1 MASPTTPPPERD
13 PSLPRTV
20 PKVAYWRQNLL
31 VIGVLLLIWAV
42 VSFGCSVLWI
52 EQLNQY
58 KIGNLPLGFWFA
70 QQGAM
75 YVFIVLILVYAL
87 VMDYLD
93 RKHDVKE

>member
-1 MASPTTPPPERD
+1 MSSTPPRE
-13 PSLPRTV
+13 PSSARPQ
-20 PKVAYWRQNLL
+20 PKVAYWRQNLI
-31 VIGVLLLIWAV
+31 VIGILLSIWAFV
-42 VSFGCSVLWI
+42 AFGCSILWI
-52 EQLNQY
+52 EELNQF

-70 QQGAM
+70 QQGSM